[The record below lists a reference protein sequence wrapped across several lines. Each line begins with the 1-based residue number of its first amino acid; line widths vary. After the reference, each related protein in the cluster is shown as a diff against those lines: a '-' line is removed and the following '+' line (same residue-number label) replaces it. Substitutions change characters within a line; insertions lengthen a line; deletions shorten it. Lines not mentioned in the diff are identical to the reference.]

1 MVCRGRLA
9 PSEHISV
16 GKWQQQQ
23 LLVTWACSGP
33 PGVAHRVCSALS
45 VTFIMRFDMPCLL
58 LTALP
63 MQVKKKNILAMFA
76 NTADWA
82 HTPREWLPH
91 HHDAA
96 TKIQA
101 RQQGRVARA
110 TPQRGKDCTAGWQL
124 WQGLRLVSTSNSP

>member
-1 MVCRGRLA
+1 MDIMCGEV
-9 PSEHISV
+9 
-16 GKWQQQQ
+16 
-23 LLVTWACSGP
+23 
-33 PGVAHRVCSALS
+33 ALS
-45 VTFIMRFDMPCLL
+45 LYACGIICCVLL
-58 LTALP
+58 FTALP

-110 TPQRGKDCTAGWQL
+110 APQGGKDCTAGWQL
-124 WQGLRLVSTSNSP
+124 RQGLRLESTSSSP